1 MANVDMNRLMDNL
14 RIKLPG
20 ALDSTIQFELFSAL
34 NDFFQQSSIWTENL
48 TFIAQPTSD
57 TYLQNPDAY
66 TYQVV
71 PTMGSIVRLMSVVDS
86 NNFAQAAS
94 MDTPGYIVIAYAPS
108 AANTYTANVA
118 LTVTDPTTRDGY
130 PEFPAW
136 ILNKYGNEIMDGVL
150 SRMMSQ
156 VAKPYSSPQMALFY
170 GKKFQAGISRA
181 YVESLH
187 GNVYRGQNWRFPQTF
202 ARRRYLKF

>member
-1 MANVDMNRLMDNL
+1 MANADMNRLMDNL

-20 ALDSTIQFELFSAL
+20 ALDSTIQLELFSAL

-48 TFIAQPTSD
+48 TFVAQPTSD

-66 TYQVV
+66 TYEVV
-71 PTMGSIVRLMSVVDS
+71 PTMGAIVRLMSVVDS
-86 NNFAQAAS
+86 NNFSQAAS
-94 MDTPGYIVIAYAPS
+94 MDTPGYIVLAYAPS
-108 AANTYTANVA
+108 TANTYTANVA
-118 LTVTDPTTRDGY
+118 LTVTDPTTREGF